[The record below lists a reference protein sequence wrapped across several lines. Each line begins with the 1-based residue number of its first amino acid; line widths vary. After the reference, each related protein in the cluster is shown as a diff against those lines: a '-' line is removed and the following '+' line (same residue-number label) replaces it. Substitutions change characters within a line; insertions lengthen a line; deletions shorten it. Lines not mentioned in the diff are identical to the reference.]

1 MKVIEFEDV
10 DFSYNSSPVLE
21 GLELAVRAGEF
32 IAVLGP
38 NGAGKSTMLKLI
50 LGLLK
55 PLRGSVRVLGF
66 EAFRERKKFIDKI
79 GYLPQREDLI
89 LEAPLSVLEVV
100 KLPMM
105 AKGKKV
111 SREEVRRV
119 LSVVGMDGMER
130 KLFKEL
136 SGGQQQ
142 KVLLARALLSDPDIL
157 LLDEPFNGVDV
168 PSQKKIIGILSEMR
182 SKGKTVIVV
191 VHNVNPLLHEIDR
204 VVLLNRRIIAC
215 GKPNEVFSEENI
227 VKAYGASIPVL
238 ICEDGFTHPLYGDQH
253 G

>member
-21 GLELAVRAGEF
+21 GVELAVRAGEF

-66 EAFRERKKFIDKI
+66 EAFKERKKFIDKI

-105 AKGKKV
+105 AKGRKV

-142 KVLLARALLSDPDIL
+142 KVLLARALLPDPDIL

-191 VHNVNPLLHEIDR
+191 VHNINPLLHEIDR
-204 VVLLNRRIIAC
+204 VVLLNRKIIAC